1 MKILSGRL
9 AVIALVSSLAS
20 AAAMPLEAQAQDG
33 FDEFSAGEW
42 LANARA
48 GGSTVARGE
57 GGQITGDGDFNV
69 TLEFLV
75 PLSGPTT
82 GSWTLSGSSVFVVEA
97 EGTTAKINWTDH
109 RAEGSVTGDRQRLS
123 MGTTSIRSAGHYDFP
138 GLGSYPI
145 SASDPLGPIELQ
157 VERRLCDDAYG
168 VWIMSWNSIL
178 EGEGYTPTFDG
189 NWYAFRQ
196 SEDFSSGRFK
206 EIASE
211 VFEVVNL
218 INELLS
224 QAPVVNNVSIIPWDI
239 AWDLIYR
246 AFELINEL
254 NNLSLCDQAL
264 LGDQL
269 QRYLNA
275 LTYNLGALMATLIYN
290 LELAGRRMNGENL
303 LEAATMA
310 ASVGAVGPGSTYPDA
325 GHLEEA
331 LEGQVEKIMAASNAS
346 ADDLTA
352 ATAAAEQM
360 GWDFPSDGGDE

>member
-1 MKILSGRL
+1 
-9 AVIALVSSLAS
+9 
-20 AAAMPLEAQAQDG
+20 MPLAAQGQEG

-42 LANARA
+42 LGNARA

-97 EGTTAKINWTDH
+97 EGATGTINWTDH

-145 SASDPLGPIELQ
+145 SASDPVGPIELQ
-157 VERRLCDDAYG
+157 VEGRLCDDAWG

-189 NWYAFRQ
+189 NWHAIRQ
-196 SEDFSSGRFK
+196 SEDFSRGRFD
-206 EIASE
+206 EIAAE
-211 VFEVVNL
+211 VFEVANLMADL
-218 INELLS
+218 IN
-224 QAPVVNNVSIIPWDI
+224 QAPQVDGVPVIPWDI
-239 AWDLIYR
+239 AWGLIYR
-246 AFELINEL
+246 AVELVNEL

-264 LGDQL
+264 LGDKL
-269 QRYLNA
+269 QRYVNVLTQDVA
-275 LTYNLGALMATLIYN
+275 LLLAALLFSDDYYLTGQ
-290 LELAGRRMNGENL
+290 EL
-303 LEAATMA
+303 LEAATTA
-310 ASVGAVGPGSTYPDA
+310 ASVGAIGPGSTNPQA
-325 GHLEEA
+325 ELLEEG
-331 LEGQVEKIMAASNAS
+331 LENELGRIMTDPDAS
-346 ADDLTA
+346 ADDVTA

-360 GWDFPSDGGDE
+360 GWEFPSDGGDE